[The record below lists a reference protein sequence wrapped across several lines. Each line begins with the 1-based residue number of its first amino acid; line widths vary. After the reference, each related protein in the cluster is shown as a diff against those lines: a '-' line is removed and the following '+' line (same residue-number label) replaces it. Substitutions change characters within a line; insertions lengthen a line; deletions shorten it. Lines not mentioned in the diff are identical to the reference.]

1 MADTRETS
9 PNGSKWLTV
18 PEACQALGVSE
29 RTLRRHIDQ
38 GKYETQLEKGRRLV
52 CLSVEG
58 DRVTAD
64 TQADRTMTAQLR
76 SEIEHLRDMV
86 SERDRQIQ
94 QLMAE
99 LTEANQQRNE
109 ADRRSDTII
118 LQLTKQ
124 TERLSEQL
132 TDGRN
137 QLEDLRTERKRKRPW
152 TQWLRH

>member
-1 MADTRETS
+1 MADIRETS
-9 PNGSKWLTV
+9 PNGSKWRTV
-18 PEACQALGVSE
+18 PEACHALGVSE
-29 RTLRRHIDQ
+29 RTLRRRIDQ

-52 CLSVEG
+52 CLSIEG
-58 DRVTAD
+58 NRLTDD
-64 TQADRTMTAQLR
+64 TQADRTVIAQLR
-76 SEIEHLRDMV
+76 SEIEHLRDII

-99 LTEANQQRNE
+99 LAEASRQRNE

-124 TERLSEQL
+124 AERLSEQL

-137 QLEDLRTERKRKRPW
+137 QLEDLRTERKPKRPW
-152 TQWLRH
+152 TQWLRR